1 MEHSLLK
8 SVATLF
14 LYHPRYKAILHNF
27 HFPLLNQSKK
37 FSRIFRLEQRA
48 IKSKLHGG
56 IYISLRYDKMCF
68 LVSNSETCYGIVCSN
83 EDGEKEDVYQF
94 GVILLQIITGKVVA
108 AGSSEMGS
116 LKLQVCSCF
125 IFSIKNFFSYLLIY

>member
-48 IKSKLHGG
+48 IKSKLQRG
-56 IYISLRYDKMCF
+56 IYLIRYGKLRF
-68 LVSNSETCYGIVCSN
+68 HLSNSETCYGIVCSN

>member
-1 MEHSLLK
+1 
-8 SVATLF
+8 
-14 LYHPRYKAILHNF
+14 
-27 HFPLLNQSKK
+27 
-37 FSRIFRLEQRA
+37 
-48 IKSKLHGG
+48 
-56 IYISLRYDKMCF
+56 MCF

-125 IFSIKNFFSYLLIY
+125 KFSIKNFFHIC